1 MIPPTI
7 AFDLVS
13 THAGGDFVATMLI
26 PPSSLID
33 EIVGEYEDLPTI
45 RSACPIRAI
54 EPEFRAAF
62 DRAVAAVSA
71 PEQLPPKVVEN
82 RMREVLIWL
91 ALKGLKFSN
100 HLKLS
105 VAQKVRTIISRDL
118 ARNWKALE
126 VARTIAMSEPTMRRR
141 LGKQGLSFQQI
152 LIDVRM
158 TRALALLQVTD
169 LSISQ
174 IALEVGYDSPSRFAA
189 RFKQRFE
196 IAPSAIRVPA
206 PINPVPSP

>member
-1 MIPPTI
+1 MKSRQIIMNQT
-7 AFDLVS
+7 L
-13 THAGGDFVATMLI
+13 
-26 PPSSLID
+26 
-33 EIVGEYEDLPTI
+33 
-45 RSACPIRAI
+45 RAI